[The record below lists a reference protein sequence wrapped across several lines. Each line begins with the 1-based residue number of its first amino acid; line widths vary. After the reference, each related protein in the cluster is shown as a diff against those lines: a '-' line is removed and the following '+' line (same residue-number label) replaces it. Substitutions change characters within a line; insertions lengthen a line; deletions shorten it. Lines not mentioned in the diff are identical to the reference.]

1 MYSLHALG
9 STGQDAGD
17 KLAVIHLL
25 KGKLVHGSN
34 RDQGDQRKEEL
45 GGVNHGSNLA
55 GKLPVIYA
63 GCTVSVTFDARV
75 VVSQQ
80 VQHVILRTLC
90 VSSIVRKL
98 ICGEQKIEPFV
109 IALESISF
117 RPLQKIKVCNGHEK
131 DNRRNLFIDWTG

>member
-17 KLAVIHLL
+17 KLAVFHLL

-55 GKLPVIYA
+55 GKLPVIYVDWH
-63 GCTVSVTFDARV
+63 VSVTFDARV
-75 VVSQQ
+75 VVSRQ
-80 VQHVILRTLC
+80 VQDVTLRTLRI
-90 VSSIVRKL
+90 SA
-98 ICGEQKIEPFV
+98 FV
-109 IALESISF
+109 
-117 RPLQKIKVCNGHEK
+117 
-131 DNRRNLFIDWTG
+131 